1 MFAAIDSNKSIKNLL
16 NYGEKTLTRLTYPN
30 KEENRQAYLRREAAT
45 VSSEAGQI
53 LHLKR
58 LLVTLKQHYEKSLHH
73 LQTQLQAEHSQ
84 RLASQKELENGQI
97 QWAEIQ
103 KHHEEEVHSLRN
115 QQITLKELLKKA
127 QDELNQLRPQSASQS
142 DCETSRQ
149 RVEQLELVIP
159 YLRDQTAEASLETE
173 QLREQLN
180 EALKKV
186 KTLEQDLTKNQQ
198 NAHWKIEHLQQL
210 LDEQKQQEQELETV
224 VSTTSSHHLRRE
236 LEGIKRTL
244 VQGSQEAKAL
254 EERYVEILNEK
265 IGLEHQCKQ
274 LQQQLEHQSSNLT
287 SFQEQLHEIQD
298 HKKTLE
304 VALQAKEREENDSYQ
319 QRQELGKHIE
329 DLNKRI
335 KEQEFIQDK
344 YEQLKEEWKQL
355 SERLEEAIEMRA
367 QTEQHLIQLET
378 IAANQESQLQE
389 FAQQLQIL
397 NQEKGIL
404 EAERDQIKSLLG
416 ESETRLKVAQQHLAK
431 KVKEAALLSE
441 KLEEQQIS
449 LTDFAQTIEY
459 QKTQLAQ
466 LQAGQDLYQRQE
478 KRLQEQL
485 HEALKGTE
493 SQIVKWEE
501 KYFRM
506 YDKWQE
512 SENRIRELKKFEEK
526 HLQMQ
531 SLLANLGNFMGGALN
546 PSNVV
551 FQAGQEIAERSVQPF
566 SLETPLTEQPS
577 SVNTQTEPEA
587 EKYDVF
593 GMRQSPDK
601 YNPHLFT

>member
-1 MFAAIDSNKSIKNLL
+1 M
-16 NYGEKTLTRLTYPN
+16 TRLTYLN
-30 KEENRQAYLRREAAT
+30 REDNRRTHLQKESANA
-45 VSSEAGQI
+45 SSEAGQI

-58 LLVTLKQHYEKSLHH
+58 LLVTLKQHYETNLHH
-73 LQTQLQAEHSQ
+73 LQSQLQTEQNQ
-84 RLASQKELENGQI
+84 RIASQKELEKIQI
-97 QWAEIQ
+97 QWIESQ
-103 KHHEEEVHSLRN
+103 KHHEEELQSLRD
-115 QQITLKELLKKA
+115 QQITLKEFLKKA
-127 QDELNQLRPQSASQS
+127 HDELNQSRIQPTEGPDL
-142 DCETSRQ
+142 EVNRQ
-149 RVEQLELVIP
+149 RIEQLEQIIP
-159 YLRDQTAEASLETE
+159 YLRDQTSEANLETE
-173 QLREQLN
+173 QLREQLD
-180 EALKKV
+180 EAQKKV
-186 KTLEQDLTKNQQ
+186 KAVEQELAENKQDAQQKIEYLQQILEEQNQQ
-198 NAHWKIEHLQQL
+198 G
-210 LDEQKQQEQELETV
+210 QELETV

-236 LEGIKRTL
+236 LEVIKRTL
-244 VQGSQEAKAL
+244 AQGNQEAKAL

-287 SFQEQLHEIQD
+287 AFQEQLHEIED
-298 HKKTLE
+298 HKKNLE
-304 VALQAKEREENDSYQ
+304 ISLQAKEREWNENCQ
-319 QRQELGKHIE
+319 QREELEKRIE
-329 DLNKRI
+329 SLNKLV
-335 KEQEFIQDK
+335 KEKEFIQDK

-355 SERLEEAIEMRA
+355 SESLEEAIEMRA
-367 QTEQHLIQLET
+367 QAEQHLTQLEA
-378 IAANQESQLQE
+378 IAVNQESQLQE

-397 NQEKGIL
+397 NQEKGTL
-404 EAERDQIKSLLG
+404 EFEREQIKILLD
-416 ESETRLKVAQQHLAK
+416 ESEMRLKVAQQHLAK
-431 KVKEAALLSE
+431 KVKEAAMLNE
-441 KLEEQQIS
+441 KVEEQHIN

-466 LQAGQDLYQRQE
+466 LQASVDLYQRQE

-531 SLLANLGNFMGGALN
+531 SLLANLGNFMGGSLN
-546 PSNVV
+546 SANGL
-551 FQAGQEIAERSVQPF
+551 FYSGQEMVDRSARPF
-566 SLETPLTEQPS
+566 ESSALEEPTS
-577 SVNTQTEPEA
+577 SAAQTETHE

-593 GMRQSPDK
+593 GMRQSADK